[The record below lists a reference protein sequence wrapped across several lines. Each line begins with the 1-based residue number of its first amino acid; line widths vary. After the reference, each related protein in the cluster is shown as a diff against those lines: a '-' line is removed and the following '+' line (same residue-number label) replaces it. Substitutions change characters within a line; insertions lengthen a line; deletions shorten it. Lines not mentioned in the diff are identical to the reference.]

1 MTEGLIREAASA
13 LLINHVGQVLLQ
25 LRDDKPDIPFAG
37 MWTFFGGAVEEDE
50 THEQAVHREV
60 QEELGLTGLTLRHW
74 MVQER
79 PLPINPEITV
89 HNHVYVGRLTVPPT
103 SLTLFEGQA
112 MALFD
117 RSAAE
122 VLELAFGQHEV
133 MRQFYRDLD
142 AGILEIP
149 DP

>member
-1 MTEGLIREAASA
+1 MLIVEAASA
-13 LLINHVGQVLLQ
+13 LLINKAGQVLLQ
-25 LRDDKPDIPFAG
+25 LRDDKPDLPFAG
-37 MWTFFGGAVEEDE
+37 MWTFFGGAVEEGE

-79 PLPINPEITV
+79 PMVVNPEITV
-89 HNHVYVGRLTVPPT
+89 HNHVYVGRLTVDPRT
-103 SLTLFEGQA
+103 LTLFEGQA

-122 VLELAFGQHEV
+122 ILELAFSQHDV

-142 AGILEIP
+142 AGTLEIP
-149 DP
+149 EP